1 MFELATDHISPLSV
15 ATYDPTT
22 GDLYLE
28 FDYARLLDTNGEWS
42 NGRHIDAVTFMG
54 NAYPIIIHDD
64 DGPRDQNGQYIFNE
78 NTVDN
83 VFTINVGA
91 GHDPAN
97 GTLSFGLSDRED
109 GTRELFTFELDETED
124 TTGDEDT
131 VSDEDPL
138 PTLVYAVNAGGDAF
152 TAGNGVKYQANDFN
166 NGRSHQTG
174 ADIAG
179 TTTNDALYQSERWNA
194 NVVSYELE
202 VDNGT
207 YDVELN
213 FAEIWSGAATS
224 GKRVFDVFVEDELV
238 FNDLDVADEVGFNT
252 ALDLVGQVTVDD
264 GSLTIRISGEVQN
277 PKISGFSVW
286 EAEEI
291 KGGGFSQGSLYDDLV
306 F

>member
-15 ATYDPTT
+15 ATYDPSS
-22 GDLYLE
+22 GALYLE

-64 DGPRDQNGQYIFNE
+64 NGPRDSNGRYIFNE

-83 VFTINVGA
+83 IFTINVGA

-109 GTRELFTFELDETED
+109 GTRELFTFDLDETED
-124 TTGDEDT
+124 MTGGGDD
-131 VSDEDPL
+131 L

-152 TAGNGVKYQANDFN
+152 TAENGVTYQADDFN
-166 NGRSHQTG
+166 NGRSHQTA

-179 TTTNDALYQSERWNA
+179 TTSDDALYQSERWSA
-194 NVVSYELE
+194 NDITYELD
-202 VDNGT
+202 VDNGR

-238 FNDLDVADEVGFNT
+238 FNDLDVTDEAGFNT
-252 ALDLVGQVTVDD
+252 ALDLAGQVAVDD
-264 GSLTIRISGEVQN
+264 GSLTIRIAGEVQN

-286 EAEEI
+286 QAEEVRDE
-291 KGGGFSQGSLYDDLV
+291 GFSQGSLYDDLS